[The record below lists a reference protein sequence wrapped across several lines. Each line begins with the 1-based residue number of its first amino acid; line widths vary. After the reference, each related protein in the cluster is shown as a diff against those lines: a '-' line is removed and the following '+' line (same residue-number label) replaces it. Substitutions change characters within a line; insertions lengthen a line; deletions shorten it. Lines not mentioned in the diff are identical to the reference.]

1 MNVQKAD
8 NTTVLSLLPNLYI
21 FLLSFHHF
29 LVLSLRDRKKLTM
42 AEGTR
47 MSRMGTTTKEN
58 ADAIHELKV
67 GQIELQGQI
76 AALTDMVNELLTN
89 GETNARVTLEREG
102 SRQEEHFE
110 N

>member
-1 MNVQKAD
+1 
-8 NTTVLSLLPNLYI
+8 
-21 FLLSFHHF
+21 
-29 LVLSLRDRKKLTM
+29 
-42 AEGTR
+42 
-47 MSRMGTTTKEN
+47 MSRMETTTKEN